1 MGRKLSLVLV
11 GLLLLGV
18 ISACGQS
25 EESQPTATP
34 IPGWERFEGR
44 GVELW
49 LPESFE
55 GGDLGKDV
63 DVIAQNLR
71 RFAPDS
77 EQIAQMIEQNPE
89 MYALWAFDTEV
100 GDQGFLTNAAVTTEK
115 VMSSITLDVYLDA
128 ALKQFPAWLRMME
141 RDIVD
146 IGDYQAGRLLI
157 EFDMVGIEGQEVMY
171 AIKDGNTMWVITYAT
186 GADEWEERFRD
197 FEQSAST
204 FKVLP

>member
-186 GADEWEERFRD
+186 GADEWEERFPD